1 MEEKKSKSIL
11 FIDMPFEFIISS
23 SFEFIKQLISFGH
36 NVTCYVSDELEYYY
50 KQIDARLKTFH
61 IDKNVYNRVPQNM
74 RKMAVF
80 PMSIS
85 QSYISIIDDV
95 LKSGD
100 KYDFLIANPHFDAKK
115 MNKIMKIP
123 IVIAKYDGPL
133 AQKHL
138 MQN

>member
-1 MEEKKSKSIL
+1 
-11 FIDMPFEFIISS
+11 MPFEFIISS

-36 NVTCYVSDELEYYY
+36 NVTCYVSDELEYHY
-50 KQIDARLKTFH
+50 KQIGARLKTFH

-100 KYDFLIANPHFDAKK
+100 KLIF
-115 MNKIMKIP
+115 
-123 IVIAKYDGPL
+123 
-133 AQKHL
+133 
-138 MQN
+138 